1 MSKLATKKAGAKGG
15 SFGGINTEKQG
26 GTPGEFAYII
36 ATEALR
42 LKLNPK
48 IGYKKLVAQ
57 AMGIIESENGFDGS
71 NWLIQG
77 TSGHIGPY
85 AMSPTYGSVAQRMN
99 KVTATRIALES
110 WKSSGESW
118 YSGWTEWEGGET
130 EGTGESRAPKFY
142 RLAEEGLKKAGLE
155 GYSGEPEGS
164 LGEPGIGGV
173 ANSVA
178 NAAGDVVSEAE
189 SVGNFLGELAETI
202 FNFKKL
208 GALAA
213 AAMAWFLR
221 LIAKAIWDYV
231 IHPALDWVER
241 ATAWYWTNF
250 FGTGVEP
257 GSGVGYQLRNNAG
270 IITIAFWAFGY
281 GALFTDGESLA
292 PVGKASNTML
302 GRQFKAAEGKI
313 ARRSLVKP
321 SEVKAKTPNKPKP
334 KSSTVPIQRTQT
346 FSVGRKRAVTVTG
359 GADTHVTPR
368 EGKPNGSSQRQRQP
382 APVARP
388 QQQQQTQT
396 IVLPPGV
403 KTPAQ
408 IKAKATAKLSPK
420 QSRTR
425 VAARSGSG
433 SATRV
438 VARTGGKK

>member
-1 MSKLATKKAGAKGG
+1 MSKLASKKAGGKSG
-15 SFGGINTEKQG
+15 SFGGINSEKQG
-26 GTPGEFAYII
+26 GAPSEFAYII

-57 AMGIIESENGFDGS
+57 GMGIIEAENGFDGS
-71 NWLIQG
+71 LWFGQG
-77 TSGHIGPY
+77 ASGHIGPY
-85 AMSPTYGSVAQRMN
+85 ALSPAYGSVAQRMN
-99 KVTATRIALES
+99 KVVATRLALEG
-110 WKSSGESW
+110 WKSDGETW
-118 YSGWTEWEGGET
+118 QHAWGQYEEGET
-130 EGTGESRAPKFY
+130 EGNGEQRAPKFY
-142 RLAEEGLKKAGLE
+142 RLAEEGLKKAGLT
-155 GYSGEPEGS
+155 GYAGEPEGT
-164 LGEPGIGGV
+164 LGEPKLPGQELVEGAV
-173 ANSVA
+173 N
-178 NAAGDVVSEAE
+178 DAE
-189 SVGNFLGELAETI
+189 SVGQFLGELAQTL

-213 AAMAWFLR
+213 SAMAWFLR

-250 FGTGVEP
+250 FGTGVEQ

-302 GRQFKAAEGKI
+302 GQQFKAAEGKI
-313 ARRSLVKP
+313 ARRSLIKP
-321 SEVKAKTPNKPKP
+321 SEVKDKTPDKPKP

-359 GADTHVTPR
+359 GAGTQVTPR
-368 EGKPNGSSQRQRQP
+368 EGKPSGRSERQGQP
-382 APVARP
+382 APVRRP
-388 QQQQQTQT
+388 QSQTKTQQ

-403 KTPAQ
+403 ETPSQ

-420 QSRTR
+420 QSGTGLD
-425 VAARSGSG
+425 ARSSSG
-433 SATRV
+433 GTPRI